1 MLNRLRTRRTTG
13 MNVLYSYLSCR
24 NRGLVEPEDRAVFE
38 QVQQLTLADVVA
50 AQERWAKDRKYTY
63 AILGNTPDLDMKFL
77 STLGP
82 VQKLSLEE
90 IFGY

>member
-1 MLNRLRTRRTTG
+1 MKKAMISFLLLFVATAMSAQTVKG
-13 MNVLYSYLSCR
+13 DMNGDDELTVTDVTL
-24 NRGLVEPEDRAVFE
+24 LVD
-38 QVQQLTLADVVA
+38 
-50 AQERWAKDRKYTY
+50 